1 MTFFEFFYA
10 KNLPSINLC
19 KTITFPPTH
28 LDLYIIVPILSW
40 LLLCRCGRFNLLHF
54 ARLALQK
61 CSNIR
66 LQFRL
71 FFCQAP
77 RRARWML
84 WPLERDR
91 SWVRKWASRFA
102 IACSRLHVR
111 DFFFKFSMTFFWK
124 NGNFHLIIADQK
136 LWNGKII
143 FTALTAPPLVLFLH
157 FFPIFFFNFLFFRR
171 FFRFLPWFFPF

>member
-1 MTFFEFFYA
+1 MTFFEFFLRKKFTVLKFMQNNHISTHSPWSLHHCA
-10 KNLPSINLC
+10 HSLLAAPLPLW
-19 KTITFPPTH
+19 P
-28 LDLYIIVPILSW
+28 
-40 LLLCRCGRFNLLHF
+40 
-54 ARLALQK
+54 
-61 CSNIR
+61 
-66 LQFRL
+66 LQFASL
-71 FFCQAP
+71 CPLGPSKMLQHSLAIPLAFCQAP